1 MNIDLNQLPQTKE
14 LFKQLNSGTHIN
26 HYHDD
31 KNILWLALEKYTEQ
45 YGALFKALGFELI
58 VDNRGFAYFKTE
70 KSTSNTNKLTHRLA
84 LIMLLLFEYQADMG
98 NDLYQFEK
106 LHIDNT
112 LIELLWQ
119 KHRALLEAEEINNIT
134 ELTDIFNSGCRVG
147 FIKYVNNNYL
157 LLAAVHRYLDL
168 FIELQQA
175 DKKEKDNKDES

>member
-26 HYHDD
+26 RHHDN
-31 KNILWLALEKYTEQ
+31 KLWLALEKHTEQ
-45 YGALFKALGFELI
+45 YRALFKALGFELI
-58 VDNRGFAYFKTE
+58 IDNRGFAYFKTE

-84 LIMLLLFEYQADMG
+84 LMMLLLFEYQADAG
-98 NDLYQFEK
+98 NALHQFE
-106 LHIDNT
+106 HWRIDNA

-119 KHRALLEAEEINNIT
+119 KHHTLLEDEEIHALT

-147 FIKYVNNNYL
+147 FIKYENNNYH

-175 DKKEKDNKDES
+175 DKKEKDNMDES

>member
-26 HYHDD
+26 RHHDN
-31 KNILWLALEKYTEQ
+31 KLWLALEKHTEQ

-58 VDNRGFAYFKTE
+58 VDNRGFSYFKTE
-70 KSTSNTNKLTHRLA
+70 QSTSHTKKLTHRLA
-84 LIMLLLFEYQADMG
+84 LMMLLLFEYQADAG
-98 NDLYQFEK
+98 SALHQFEDWR
-106 LHIDNT
+106 IDNA

-119 KHRALLEAEEINNIT
+119 KHHALLEAEEINALAD
-134 ELTDIFNSGCRVG
+134 LTDIFNSGCRVG
-147 FIKYVNNNYL
+147 FIKYENNNYR

-175 DKKEKDNKDES
+175 DKKETDNKDES